1 MGRRIGTGG
10 TSGVD
15 YLDATSQYR
24 IFKDLWA
31 VRTILVKP
39 DFRPKLKNA
48 DFTVIRPKTEDSS
61 GAHRTFQGE

>member
-1 MGRRIGTGG
+1 MGRRMGTGG

-15 YLDATSQYR
+15 YLDATSRYR

-39 DFRPKLKNA
+39 QLRPALENA
-48 DFTVIRPKTEDSS
+48 EFYGYSVEN
-61 GAHRTFQGE
+61 